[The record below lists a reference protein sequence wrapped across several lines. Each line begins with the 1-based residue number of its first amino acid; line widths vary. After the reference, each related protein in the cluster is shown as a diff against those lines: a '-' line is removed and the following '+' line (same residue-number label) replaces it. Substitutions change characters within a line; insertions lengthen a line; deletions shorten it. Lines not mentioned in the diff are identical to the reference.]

1 MDTFTSAVKTFVN
14 DENGITAIEYGLIA
28 ALIAAGLV
36 VSVGVVSGALSTAFN
51 YIQTQITA
59 AIT

>member
-1 MDTFTSAVKTFVN
+1 MDTFTSAVKTFVH

-36 VSVGVVSGALSTAFN
+36 VSVGFVSGALTSAFN
-51 YIQTQITA
+51 YIKDQVTA